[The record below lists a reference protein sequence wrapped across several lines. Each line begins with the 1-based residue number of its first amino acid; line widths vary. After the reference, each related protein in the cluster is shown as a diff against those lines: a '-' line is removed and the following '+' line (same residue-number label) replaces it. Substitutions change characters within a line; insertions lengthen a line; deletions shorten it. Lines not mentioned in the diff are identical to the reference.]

1 MVAMADK
8 WTAADMPDQT
18 GRIAVVT
25 GANSGLGLSTAREL
39 ARAGASVIMACRNE
53 DKARAALPEV
63 AAAAA
68 QAEPRVMKLD
78 LADLES
84 VRRFAEELASEEPRL
99 DLLINNAGVMAPPR
113 RETVDGFESQLGT
126 NHLGHFALTGRLL
139 ERLHAASHPRVVVL
153 SSGAHRMG
161 WLRFDDLQHERRY
174 NNWLAYG
181 QSKLANLMFGLE
193 LGRRAAAAGSP
204 LRSLIAH
211 PGYSAT
217 NLQFAG
223 PAHVWE
229 RAPMAVFNRIYAQS
243 ADMGALPTLF
253 AATQDLPSGTFIG
266 PDGLFEGR
274 GHPHIVTGAGR
285 AYDEEAARRLWEIS
299 EELTG
304 VEFSFPGT
312 PAVRA

>member
-1 MVAMADK
+1 MSG
-8 WTAADMPDQT
+8 WTAADIPSLD
-18 GRIAVVT
+18 GRTAVVT
-25 GANSGLGLSTAREL
+25 GANSGLGLITAREL
-39 ARAGASVIMACRNE
+39 ARAGAEVVLACRNAE
-53 DKARAALPEV
+53 KGRAALEQV
-63 AAAAA
+63 SAAASGPP
-68 QAEPRVMKLD
+68 PRLETLD
-78 LADLES
+78 LADLGS
-84 VRRFAEELASEEPRL
+84 VREFAGRVGAMWPGL

-113 RETVDGFESQLGT
+113 RETVDGFESQFGT

-139 ERLHAASHPRVVVL
+139 EVLCATDDPRVVTL
-153 SSGAHRMG
+153 SSLAHRTG
-161 WLRFDDLQHERRY
+161 RIRFDDLQHRRHY

-193 LGRRAAAAGSP
+193 LARRAAAAGSP

-229 RAPMAVFNRIYAQS
+229 KLPMAVLNRVYAQS
-243 ADMGALPTLF
+243 AEMGALPTLF
-253 AATQDLPSGTFIG
+253 AAVTDLPSGTFVG

-285 AYDEEAARRLWEIS
+285 AYDEEAAARLWAAS

-304 VEFSFPGT
+304 VTFEF
-312 PAVRA
+312 PAVAAA